1 MRLRLTPSGRKL
13 HTYYIAQYHGWLAK
27 QIADISEE
35 DIRTTAATIAK
46 LYAIMSERKPKLE
59 GTAPQTNRS
68 EVQPHD

>member
-13 HTYYIAQYHGWLAK
+13 HAYYIAQYHGWLSE
-27 QIADISEE
+27 QITDISEQ

-59 GTAPQTNRS
+59 GTAPTSSGS